1 MFLNVRT
8 GGIRKATGEPYV
20 STYLIDLAKKTV
32 LRMSEITSMDTDA
45 QANLSLHERKFEGIV
60 QLENGK
66 PMIIDLSE
74 DGTLRTNCVQAIE
87 KMESQQVTYPGPI
100 LQVYHTRNSTYIY
113 NENDKTI
120 TGGIFNNPD
129 LFPEGKGQLVF
140 PPETNDNGGLKLIVD
155 KDLGNNNHVINT
167 NLILSQEKKQDFYTE
182 ERPDPYSAQK
192 IERYEE

>member
-45 QANLSLHERKFEGIV
+45 QANLSLQERKFEGIV

-74 DGTLRTNCVQAIE
+74 DEKLQTSCVQAIE

-100 LQVYHTRNSTYIY
+100 LQVYQTNNSIYSY
-113 NENDKTI
+113 NEENKTI
-120 TGGIFNNPD
+120 TGGIFND
-129 LFPEGKGQLVF
+129 RYLFPEGYGQLVF
-140 PPETNDNGGLKLIVD
+140 PPEINEKGGLKLIVD

-167 NLILSQEKKQDFYTE
+167 SPVLYQGKKQDFFTE
-182 ERPDPYSAQK
+182 DRPDPYSAQE

>member
-74 DGTLRTNCVQAIE
+74 DEKLQTSCVQAIE

-100 LQVYHTRNSTYIY
+100 LQVYQTNNSIYSY
-113 NENDKTI
+113 NEENKTI
-120 TGGIFNNPD
+120 TGGIFND
-129 LFPEGKGQLVF
+129 RYLFPEGYGQLVF
-140 PPETNDNGGLKLIVD
+140 PPEINEKGGLKLIVD

-167 NLILSQEKKQDFYTE
+167 SPVLYQERKQDFYTE
-182 ERPDPYSAQK
+182 ERPNPHSAQE

>member
-8 GGIRKATGEPYV
+8 GGIRKATGEPYF

-45 QANLSLHERKFEGIV
+45 QANLSLQERKFEGIV

-74 DGTLRTNCVQAIE
+74 DEKLQTSCVQAIE

-100 LQVYHTRNSTYIY
+100 LQVYQTNNSIYSY
-113 NENDKTI
+113 NEENKTI
-120 TGGIFNNPD
+120 TGGIFND
-129 LFPEGKGQLVF
+129 RYLFPEGYGQLVF
-140 PPETNDNGGLKLIVD
+140 PPEINEKGGLKLIID

-167 NLILSQEKKQDFYTE
+167 SPVLYQGKKQDFYTE
-182 ERPDPYSAQK
+182 DRPDPYSAQE